1 MSSTPRP
8 HGLRNVAIVAH
19 VDHGKT
25 TLVDH
30 MLRQAGTF
38 RANEVVQDRVMD
50 SNDLERE
57 RGITILAK
65 NTSLRWRTPT
75 GVTKINVIDTPGH
88 SDFGGEVER
97 TLLMADGALLLV
109 DAAEGPL
116 PQTRF
121 VLRKCLEL
129 GFPVIVV
136 INKIDRSD
144 ARPEEVHE
152 EIFDLFCDLDA
163 TDVQLDFPV
172 LYAVGREGIA
182 KRTLDDPSTKLD
194 PLFET
199 ILAKVPPAPGDASAP
214 LQILIS
220 NVDHDDY
227 VGRLGIGRIVA
238 GTVTANQTVGV
249 LKDGRTV
256 KSTVKV
262 LSTVEGLRRVPAPDA
277 AAGEIVS
284 IAGIEDVDVGDTI
297 VDQEP
302 GWEGRALQRILVEQP
317 TIKMRIGVNTSPFSG
332 KSKQS
337 KYLTSRHLRDRL
349 MRETRKNLAIRVS
362 ETDSPDTFMVL
373 GRGELQLAILV
384 ETMRRE
390 GYEMQLG
397 NPEVV
402 TEVVDG
408 QTCEPM
414 ELVVVDVPEQFIGVV
429 TERLGERRGR
439 MMKMANPGFGRA
451 RLEYRIPS
459 RGMIGFRGEL
469 LTATRGTALL
479 NSTFDGWEPWG
490 GAMMK
495 RTTGAIVSDRA
506 GVTTPYALHH
516 LQPRGS
522 FFVAPGADVYEGMI
536 VGEHNRPNDTD
547 VNVIKEKKLSNVRN
561 HGKDENV
568 MLAPARVLTIETAM
582 EWIDADELVEVT
594 PEGVR
599 VRKAILATNLR
610 PRRSEAIEDAQSV
623 CNRGGAE
630 GAEGMAAGSSRAPG
644 LSPANHQW
652 SGRHH
657 SPRRRSTS
665 ASSAAGAR

>member
-1 MSSTPRP
+1 MSSAGPIPPVRA
-8 HGLRNVAIVAH
+8 LRNVAIVAH

-38 RANEVVQDRVMD
+38 RANEVVQERVMD

-65 NTSLRWRTPT
+65 NTSVRWRAEDG

-88 SDFGGEVER
+88 ADFGGEVER

-129 GFPVIVV
+129 GHPVIVV

-163 TDVQLDFPV
+163 SDVQLDFPV

-182 KRTLDDPSTKLD
+182 KRSLDDPSTTLV

-199 ILAKVPPAPGDASAP
+199 ILARIPPPPGEADAP
-214 LQILIS
+214 LQILVS
-220 NVDHDDY
+220 NIEHDDY
-227 VGRLGIGRIVA
+227 VGRLAIGRIAA
-238 GTVTANQTVGV
+238 GTVRSNQPIGI
-249 LKDGRTV
+249 LKDGRRIRSAV
-256 KSTVKV
+256 KALATF
-262 LSTVEGLRRVPAPDA
+262 EGLKRTAAADAP
-277 AAGEIVS
+277 AGEIVA
-284 IAGIEDVDVGDTI
+284 IAGIEEVDVGDTI
-297 VDQEP
+297 VDQEL
-302 GWEGRALQRILVEQP
+302 GWESRALGRIHVEQP
-317 TIKMRIGVNTSPFSG
+317 TLKMRMGVNTSPLAG
-332 KSKQS
+332 KSKGT
-337 KYLTSRHLRDRL
+337 KFLTSRHLRERL
-349 MRETRKNLAIRVS
+349 VRETTKNLAIRMD
-362 ETDSPDTFMVL
+362 ETDSPDTFVVL

-390 GYEMQLG
+390 GYELQLG

-402 TEVVDG
+402 TKTVDG
-408 QTCEPM
+408 VLCEPM
-414 ELVVVDVPEQFIGVV
+414 ELVLVDVPEQFIGIV
-429 TERLGERRGR
+429 TERLGRRGGR
-439 MMKMANPGFGRA
+439 MTLSGHRTRGSERTHHGSGRA
-451 RLEYRIPS
+451 RLEFRVPS
-459 RGMIGFRGEL
+459 RGMIGFRGDL

-479 NSTFDGWEPWG
+479 NSMFEGWEPWG
-490 GAMMK
+490 GPMMK
-495 RTTGAIVSDRA
+495 RTTGAIVADRA
-506 GVTTPYALHH
+506 GVATPYALHH
-516 LQPRGS
+516 LQARGS
-522 FFVAPGADVYEGMI
+522 FFIAPGAVVYEGMI
-536 VGEHNRPNDTD
+536 AGEHNRPNDTD

-568 MLAPARVLTIETAM
+568 ALAVPRTLTIETAM

-594 PEGVR
+594 PDAVR
-599 VRKAILATNLR
+599 VRKAILEVNKR
-610 PRRSEAIEDAQSV
+610 PRRSAAIEQAQGV
-623 CNRGGAE
+623 E
-630 GAEGMAAGSSRAPG
+630 
-644 LSPANHQW
+644 
-652 SGRHH
+652 
-657 SPRRRSTS
+657 
-665 ASSAAGAR
+665 

>member
-1 MSSTPRP
+1 MPNEK
-8 HGLRNVAIVAH
+8 LRNIAIVAH

-38 RANEVVQDRVMD
+38 RDNEVVADRVMD

-65 NTSLRWRTPT
+65 NTSVRWK
-75 GVTKINVIDTPGH
+75 GTKINIVDTPGH
-88 SDFGGEVER
+88 ADFGGEVER

-144 ARPEEVHE
+144 ARPDEVHE

-163 TDVQLDFPV
+163 SEAQLDFP
-172 LYAVGREGIA
+172 LIYAIGRQGIA
-182 KRTLDDPSTKLD
+182 KRSLDDPSQHLT
-194 PLFET
+194 PLFAPL
-199 ILAKVPPAPGDASAP
+199 LAKIPPAPGDPEAP
-214 LQILIS
+214 LQILVS

-227 VGRLGIGRIVA
+227 VGRLAIGRIVA
-238 GTVTANQTVGV
+238 GTVRANQPVGII
-249 LKDGRTV
+249 KDGRTV
-256 KSTVKV
+256 KATVKV
-262 LSTVEGLRRVPAPDA
+262 LSVFEGLKRTTATEA
-277 AAGEIVS
+277 LAGEIVA

-297 VDQEP
+297 ADQEP

-317 TIKMRIGVNTSPFSG
+317 TIKMRIGVNTSPFAG
-332 KSKQS
+332 KSKAT
-337 KYLTSRHLRDRL
+337 KYLTSRHLRERL
-349 MRETRKNLAIRVS
+349 QKETKRNLAIR
-362 ETDSPDTFMVL
+362 
-373 GRGELQLAILV
+373 V

-390 GYEMQLG
+390 GFEMQLG

-402 TEVVDG
+402 TSTVDG
-408 QTCEPM
+408 VLCEPM
-414 ELVVVDVPEQFIGVV
+414 EIVVVDIPEQFIGVA

-439 MMKMANPGFGRA
+439 MVKMSNPGFGRA
-451 RLEYRIPS
+451 RIEFRVPS
-459 RGMIGFRGEL
+459 RGMIGLRGEI

-479 NSTFDGWEPWG
+479 NSLFDGWEPWG
-490 GAMMK
+490 GPMMK
-495 RTTGAIVSDRA
+495 RATGAIVSDRV
-506 GVTTPYALHH
+506 GVATPYALNH
-516 LQPRGS
+516 LQARGS
-522 FFVAPGADVYEGMI
+522 FFLAPGAPVYEGMI
-536 VGEHNRPNDTD
+536 VGEHNRPNDAD

-568 MLAPARVLTIETAM
+568 LLAPPRLLNIETAM

-594 PEGVR
+594 PDAVR
-599 VRKAILATNLR
+599 VRKGILEINKR
-610 PRRSEAIEDAQSV
+610 PRRTEAIEDAQSV
-623 CNRGGAE
+623 E
-630 GAEGMAAGSSRAPG
+630 
-644 LSPANHQW
+644 
-652 SGRHH
+652 
-657 SPRRRSTS
+657 
-665 ASSAAGAR
+665 

>member
-8 HGLRNVAIVAH
+8 YALRNIAIVAH

-25 TLVDH
+25 TLVDK
-30 MLRQAGTF
+30 MLWQAGTF
-38 RANEVVQDRVMD
+38 RANEIVAERVMD

-65 NTSLRWRTPT
+65 NTSVRWR
-75 GVTKINVIDTPGH
+75 GETKINIIDTPGH
-88 SDFGGEVER
+88 ADFGGEVER
-97 TLLMADGALLLV
+97 TLLMADAALLLV

-144 ARPEEVHE
+144 ARAEEVHE

-163 TDVQLDFPV
+163 NDKQLDFPLV
-172 LYAVGREGIA
+172 YAIGRQGIA
-182 KRTLDDPSTKLD
+182 KLKLEDSGATLE
-194 PLFET
+194 PLFDL
-199 ILAKVPPAPGDASAP
+199 ILQKVPPAPGDPDAP
-214 LQILIS
+214 LQILVS

-227 VGRLGIGRIVA
+227 VGRLAIGRIVA
-238 GTVTANQTVGV
+238 GTVRANQPVGII
-249 LKDGRTV
+249 KDGRTV
-256 KSTVKV
+256 KATVKL
-262 LSTVEGLRRVPAPDA
+262 LSTFEGLKRAPALEA
-277 AAGEIVS
+277 LAGEIVA

-297 VDQEP
+297 ADQEP
-302 GWEGRALQRILVEQP
+302 GWEGRALERILVEQP
-317 TIKMRIGVNTSPFSG
+317 TIKMRLGVNTSPFAG
-332 KSKQS
+332 KSKQT
-337 KYLTSRHLRDRL
+337 KFLTSRHLRDRL
-349 MRETRKNLAIRVS
+349 LKETKRNLAIRVE
-362 ETDSPDTFMVL
+362 ETETPDTFVVL

-402 TEVVDG
+402 THVVDG
-408 QTCEPM
+408 VLCEPM
-414 ELVVVDVPEQFIGVV
+414 EIVVVDVPEQFIGVV

-439 MMKMANPGFGRA
+439 MVKMSNPGFGRA
-451 RLEYRIPS
+451 RIEFRVPS
-459 RGMIGFRGEL
+459 RGMIGLRGEI

-479 NSTFDGWEPWG
+479 NSLFDGWEPWG
-490 GAMMK
+490 GPMMK
-495 RTTGAIVSDRA
+495 RATGAIVSDRV
-506 GVTTPYALHH
+506 GVATPYALHH

-522 FFVAPGADVYEGMI
+522 FFLAPGASVYEGMI
-536 VGEHNRPNDTD
+536 VGEHNRPNDAD

-568 MLAPARVLTIETAM
+568 LLAPPRLLNIETAM

-594 PEGVR
+594 PDAVR
-599 VRKAILATNLR
+599 VRKGILEINKR
-610 PRRSEAIEDAQSV
+610 PRRTEAIEDAQSV
-623 CNRGGAE
+623 E
-630 GAEGMAAGSSRAPG
+630 
-644 LSPANHQW
+644 
-652 SGRHH
+652 
-657 SPRRRSTS
+657 
-665 ASSAAGAR
+665 